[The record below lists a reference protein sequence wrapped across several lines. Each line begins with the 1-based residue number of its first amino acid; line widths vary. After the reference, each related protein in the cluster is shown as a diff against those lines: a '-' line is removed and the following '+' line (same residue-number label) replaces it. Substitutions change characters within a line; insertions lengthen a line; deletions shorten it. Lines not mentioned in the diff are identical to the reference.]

1 MKLTTKMKLQLSAM
15 LILIIVMSLLIGL
28 TPVINKKKISEHFY
42 DYIKNDRIKNL
53 VIKDANGK
61 IIYDGGFSDNKKTR
75 LSTFHLVGDL
85 SGSLPSSLLTTYLSN
100 DASISVL
107 DGYHSEQHTINL
119 TIDLDLQKAA
129 YDLLTSYGVNG
140 TVFVADYN
148 TGAIKAMVS
157 TPSVDVKSK
166 KEPADKAYLN
176 KAAQAYTP
184 GSVFKSIAIG
194 ALLEKS
200 QSYQSLTYTCNGKYE
215 KVSCSSAHGA
225 VTLEEALYK
234 SCNCGVA
241 KCVSEHLSAEELDA
255 FAKKAGVTSTN
266 LIVDYPIKAGVI
278 DASDDIRWSSDGQS
292 KDLVT
297 PVTIAS
303 YYGAIAN
310 NGRRK
315 QFYYQQSNANTS
327 TKRIMEFRT
336 SLFLQT
342 ALTKGMTNWYS
353 TRFNCSCFG
362 KTGTA
367 ETGRGTDHSWFVC
380 SLTDSNAPNYV
391 IVIMLEEGGSS
402 TNAIKMTARFVN
414 NTILGG

>member
-1 MKLTTKMKLQLSAM
+1 MKLQLTAM
-15 LILIIVMSLLIGL
+15 LILTIVMSLLIGL

-42 DYIKNDRIKNL
+42 DYIKNDRINNL
-53 VIKDANGK
+53 VIKDAKGA
-61 IIYDGGFSDNKKTR
+61 IIYDGGFSKDELTR
-75 LSTFHLVGDL
+75 ESTFHVVGDL
-85 SGSLPSSLLTTYLSN
+85 NGSLPSSLLSTYLSN
-100 DASISVL
+100 DANISLL

-119 TIDLDLQKAA
+119 TIDLDMQKAA
-129 YDLLTSYGVNG
+129 YKLLKSSGVNG
-140 TVFVADYN
+140 TLFVADYN
-148 TGAIKAMVS
+148 TGEVKTMVS

-166 KEPADKAYLN
+166 KKAADKAYLN

-184 GSVFKSIAIG
+184 GSVFKAIAVG

-200 QSYQSLTYTCNGKYE
+200 QSYQSLTFNCTGKYE
-215 KVSCSSAHGA
+215 EVSCSSAHGT

-234 SCNCGVA
+234 SCNCGIA
-241 KCVSEHLSAEELDA
+241 KFVSEHLTPEELNS
-255 FAKKAGVTSTN
+255 FAKKAGVKSTD
-266 LIVDYPIKAGVI
+266 LMVDYPVKAGEV
-278 DASDDIRWSSDGQS
+278 DANDSIRWSSDGQS

-310 NGRRK
+310 NGRR
-315 QFYYQQSNANTS
+315 QTFYYQKSNAKTS
-327 TKRIMEFRT
+327 AKRIMEFRT
-336 SLFLQT
+336 SLFLKN

-367 ETGRGTDHSWFVC
+367 ETGRGTDHAWFVC
-380 SLTDSNAPNYV
+380 SLTDTKAPTYV
-391 IVIMLEEGGSS
+391 VVLMLEDGGSS